1 MNYELAKQLK
11 NAGFKQIRHYDVKDY
26 LPEPLEDGSYNK
38 NDLISVPT
46 LAELIV
52 ACGDKFNNLHFF
64 HYERKNLDN
73 KWICN
78 FNDEFNSDGDSE
90 GTTPEEA
97 VARLWLKLNK

>member
-1 MNYELAKQLK
+1 MNFELLKQLK
-11 NAGFKQIRHYDVKDY
+11 DAGYGYLSFKTERTKKF
-26 LPEPLEDGSYNK
+26 PNKPYNFEGQ
-38 NDLISVPT
+38 DTVYTPT
-46 LAELIV
+46 LSELIV

-78 FNDEFNSDGDSE
+78 FNDEFNADGDSE